1 MWKTV
6 KPVITVSWGEYNN
19 GASTEYWEAPTG
31 GMEPSL
37 GAAIREGFL
46 EEVRL
51 KLFPKEKI
59 GVCWTKKRWKDEIGK
74 KLR

>member
-1 MWKTV
+1 
-6 KPVITVSWGEYNN
+6 
-19 GASTEYWEAPTG
+19 
-31 GMEPSL
+31 MEPSL